1 MKSNWVMSSGLM
13 GISMPQELPSRSS
26 MSSALTRIEHAGDQ
40 YLRLPAS
47 FNSAVDDCH
56 DSEVLATSF
65 WMRAWALNCSASHMT
80 A

>member
-26 MSSALTRIEHAGDQ
+26 MSSALTRIERAGDR

-47 FNSAVDDCH
+47 FNSAVDCH
-56 DSEVLATSF
+56 DSEVLAKSF
-65 WMRAWALNCSASHMT
+65 WMRAWA
-80 A
+80 